1 MTEYT
6 EYFVTAKMLLTITAE
21 SEEQAREIAETN
33 PEEADFI
40 ACDEI
45 LEVVENDE

>member
-1 MTEYT
+1 MN
-6 EYFVTAKMLLTITAE
+6 EYFVTAKVIFTVTAD
-21 SEEQAREIAETN
+21 SEQEARELIEN
-33 PEEADFI
+33 SPEEADFT

>member
-1 MTEYT
+1 MT
-6 EYFVTAKMLLTITAE
+6 EYFVTAKVLLTITAN
-21 SEEQAREIAETN
+21 SEEEARKIAENN